1 MFKRSKGFTLIELLI
16 VVAIIG
22 ILAALLIP
30 NAVTAMQKARQKG
43 TMKDVNTLATNV
55 LDYITDHGAGPV
67 HSGAVASGDTIWNAL
82 IPFYTKAIPVNDQWG
97 NPFFIESG
105 DTLDLQ
111 NMTASAGV
119 TDEFIVASQGR
130 DAGWDFTWNATN
142 GAFLYVVDSIADF
155 DNDIIN
161 WNGQFVCAPRTA
173 GATGT

>member
-43 TMKDVNTLATNV
+43 TMKDINTLATNMM
-55 LDYITDHGAGPV
+55 DYITDHGSAPV
-67 HSGAVASGDTIWNAL
+67 HSGAVSSGDTIWNAL

-105 DTLDLQ
+105 DTLDFQ
-111 NMTASAGV
+111 SMTASTGV
-119 TDEFIVASQGR
+119 TDEYIVASPGR
-130 DAGWDFTWNATN
+130 DNGWDFTWNATS